1 MKLNT
6 LCTELNKE
14 YAGFTKEMYWRLH
27 MLNSVNSICDII
39 SIHSSVIKIKRDK
52 MLVIVTH
59 NKNIQT
65 VNFKN
70 TVLTLIVYAE
80 KKYLVVIPSVSE
92 VSKSLSNAIT

>member
-1 MKLNT
+1 
-6 LCTELNKE
+6 
-14 YAGFTKEMYWRLH
+14 
-27 MLNSVNSICDII
+27 
-39 SIHSSVIKIKRDK
+39 